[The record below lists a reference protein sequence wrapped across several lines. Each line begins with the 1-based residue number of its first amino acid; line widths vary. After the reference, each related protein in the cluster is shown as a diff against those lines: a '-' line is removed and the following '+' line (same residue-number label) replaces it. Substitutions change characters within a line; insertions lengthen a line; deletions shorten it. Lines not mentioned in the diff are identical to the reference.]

1 MGNDSKV
8 LSLLKEALEAM
19 KEAKPNDRSDRDR
32 YAAIAITD
40 LEKLIAVYLVHV
52 EA

>member
-1 MGNDSKV
+1 MGNDSKS

-19 KEAKPNDRSDRDR
+19 KAAKPNDRSERDR
-32 YAAIAITD
+32 YTAIAITD
-40 LEKLIAVYLVHV
+40 LEKLIAFYVVCV